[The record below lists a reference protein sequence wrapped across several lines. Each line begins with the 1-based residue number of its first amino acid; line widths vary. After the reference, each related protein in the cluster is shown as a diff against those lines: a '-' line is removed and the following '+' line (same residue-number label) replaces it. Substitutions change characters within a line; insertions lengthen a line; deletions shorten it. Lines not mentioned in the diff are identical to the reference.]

1 MRLVSIDPDYLDL
14 LSSHDREF
22 MHKHG
27 RPCALVLKLR
37 FRGRRADFAVP
48 LRSNIAPNVPRE
60 QYFPLPPRPS
70 TKPRHR
76 HGIHY
81 IKMFP
86 VPKRSL
92 RRFRTEGNPYYEML
106 RAHIDAHTRDIVRAC
121 QAYLEKYEAEGR
133 PRFAVDIDQAAKL
146 MDSTL

>member
-22 MHKHG
+22 MRKHG
-27 RPCALVLKLR
+27 RPCVLVLRLR
-37 FRGRRADFAVP
+37 FRGRKVNFAVP
-48 LRSNIAPNVPRE
+48 LRSNIAPNVPRD

-81 IKMFP
+81 IMM
-86 VPKRSL
+86 
-92 RRFRTEGNPYYEML
+92 YM
-106 RAHIDAHTRDIVRAC
+106 HTRDIVSAC

-133 PRFAVDIDQAAKL
+133 PRFAVDIDRAIEL
-146 MDSTL
+146 MGTHR

>member
-1 MRLVSIDPDYLDL
+1 MRLVSIDPDYLEL

-22 MHKHG
+22 MRKHG
-27 RPCALVLKLR
+27 RPCVLVLRLL
-37 FRGRRADFAVP
+37 FRGRRTDFAVP
-48 LRSNIAPNVPRE
+48 LRSNIAPNVPRD

-86 VPKRSL
+86 VSKTML
-92 RRFRTEGNPYYEML
+92 RRFRTEGNSYYEML
-106 RAHIDAHTRDIVRAC
+106 RTHIDTHTRDIVRAC
-121 QAYLEKYEAEGR
+121 QSYLEKYEAEGR
-133 PRFAVDIDQAAKL
+133 PRFAVDIDRAIKL
-146 MDSTL
+146 MDSYR

>member
-1 MRLVSIDPDYLDL
+1 MRLVSIGPDYLDL

-22 MHKHG
+22 MRKHG
-27 RPCALVLKLR
+27 RPCVLVLRLR
-37 FRGRRADFAVP
+37 FRGRKVNFAVP
-48 LRSNIAPNVPRE
+48 LRSNIAPNVSRD

-81 IKMFP
+81 IKM
-86 VPKRSL
+86 
-92 RRFRTEGNPYYEML
+92 YM
-106 RAHIDAHTRDIVRAC
+106 HTRDIVSAC

-133 PRFAVDIDQAAKL
+133 PRFAVDIDRAIEL
-146 MDSTL
+146 MGTHR

>member
-22 MHKHG
+22 MRKHG
-27 RPCALVLKLR
+27 RPCVLVLRLR
-37 FRGRRADFAVP
+37 FRGRKVNFAVP
-48 LRSNIAPNVPRE
+48 LRSNIAPNVPRD

-81 IKMFP
+81 IKM
-86 VPKRSL
+86 
-92 RRFRTEGNPYYEML
+92 YM
-106 RAHIDAHTRDIVRAC
+106 HTRDIVSSC
-121 QAYLEKYEAEGR
+121 QAYLEKYEAEGH
-133 PRFAVDIDQAAKL
+133 PRFAVDIDRAIEL
-146 MDSTL
+146 TGTHR

>member
-22 MHKHG
+22 MRKHG
-27 RPCALVLKLR
+27 RPCVLVLRLR
-37 FRGRRADFAVP
+37 FRGRKVNFAVP
-48 LRSNIAPNVPRE
+48 LRSNIAPNVPRD

-81 IKMFP
+81 IKMY
-86 VPKRSL
+86 
-92 RRFRTEGNPYYEML
+92 T
-106 RAHIDAHTRDIVRAC
+106 HTRDIVRAC
-121 QAYLEKYEAEGR
+121 QSYLEKYEAEGR
-133 PRFAVDIDQAAKL
+133 PRFAVDIDRAIKL
-146 MDSTL
+146 MDSYR

>member
-22 MHKHG
+22 MRKHG
-27 RPCALVLKLR
+27 RPCVLVLRLR
-37 FRGRRADFAVP
+37 FRGRKVNFAVP
-48 LRSNIAPNVPRE
+48 LRSNIAPNVPRD

-81 IKMFP
+81 IKM
-86 VPKRSL
+86 
-92 RRFRTEGNPYYEML
+92 YM
-106 RAHIDAHTRDIVRAC
+106 HTRDIVSAC

-133 PRFAVDIDQAAKL
+133 PRFAVDIDRAIEL
-146 MDSTL
+146 MGTHR

>member
-22 MHKHG
+22 MRKHG
-27 RPCALVLKLR
+27 RPCVLVLRLR
-37 FRGRRADFAVP
+37 FRGRKVNFAVP
-48 LRSNIAPNVPRE
+48 LRSNIAPNVPRD

-86 VPKRSL
+86 VSKSSL

-106 RAHIDAHTRDIVRAC
+106 RAHIDMHTRDIVSAC

-133 PRFAVDIDQAAKL
+133 PRFAVDIDWAIEL
-146 MDSTL
+146 MGTHR